1 LSKPP
6 PIRQGYCRGGAPPTS
21 PLCGVTVRGVSVTS
35 PIGRGYC
42 RRGVSNLS
50 YRAGL
55 LLGKGG
61 GSATSPIRRGCCRGE
76 GGAAATP
83 PRSCPYYTFL
93 DFTGE
98 GLGYRY
104 ICLNLQV
111 GWTIESESGDK
122 LHFVTVN
129 FRVKDFDKKHV
140 RTHICEVQLL
150 LRSTYDL
157 KIGGC
162 HDNFVRAPIS
172 AMHHNVQE
180 ALHSLSNKHSWF
192 SSTSRR
198 IYLFICRRRYSGR
211 HTVSFSRSV
220 YHFV

>member
-1 LSKPP
+1 M
-6 PIRQGYCRGGAPPTS
+6 
-21 PLCGVTVRGVSVTS
+21 SVTS

-122 LHFVTVN
+122 LHFVTV
-129 FRVKDFDKKHV
+129 KDFDKKRV
-140 RTHICEVQLL
+140 RTHICEVQFL
-150 LRSTYDL
+150 LRSYDL

-172 AMHHNVQE
+172 AEHHNVQE
-180 ALHSLSNKHSWF
+180 ALHSLSNNIHGLALPLAEYIC
-192 SSTSRR
+192 SSADDG
-198 IYLFICRRRYSGR
+198 IAVGI
-211 HTVSFSRSV
+211 SFSRSV